1 MLHHNM
7 HFMTGFTQ
15 CQMTGELCFIVVTAH
30 FCSMQAKPTANA
42 SNNAAGGIC
51 MVELSMST
59 FKIM

>member
-1 MLHHNM
+1 
-7 HFMTGFTQ
+7 MTGFTQ

-30 FCSMQAKPTANA
+30 FGSMQAKPTANA